1 MLKNNKKIYFYFTK
15 KNFYLEREIM
25 EKEKSENQMLFKNV
39 SKMNEDEIVVFQNY
53 ALKKTIIL
61 SSALL
66 IGFCALIGVGIC
78 FAQLYLGVAV
88 IIAGALG
95 GGVLMPFLM
104 KDSVKKQNKLIF
116 GEKKY
121 LNHFEF
127 YNDYLMVTSE
137 STTSKESNDYQK
149 VAEEKV
155 LYSDL
160 FQVVLYK
167 TYMFIYINK
176 SQSFVLNQRGMT
188 LGTVGELVPFLKEK
202 GLKIVDK
209 SSKVDESKIISNKK
223 KA

>member
-1 MLKNNKKIYFYFTK
+1 MD
-15 KNFYLEREIM
+15 EIS
-25 EKEKSENQMLFKNV
+25 KEKQIKFKNT
-39 SKMNEDEIVVFQNY
+39 SKMNEDEIAVFQNY

-66 IGFCALIGVGIC
+66 IGFCVLIGVGIC

-160 FQVVLYK
+160 FQVVVYK
-167 TYMFIYINK
+167 TYIFLYINK
-176 SQSFVLNQRGMT
+176 AQSFVLNQKGMT
-188 LGTVGELVPFLKEK
+188 LGTAGELILFLKDK
-202 GLKIVDK
+202 GLKIIDK
-209 SSKVDESKIISNKK
+209 SSKIDESKIIANKK